1 MNSNRSESSLKFLQI
16 VMMIF
21 LRCQVFTLW
30 VCHRSWRWWD
40 WWSFQ
45 SFHTPRFSPNDL
57 SHKWWGRPTLL
68 QIIVGIGNSINEAI
82 IFICSTYSH
91 LSSVKAYQTG
101 ADSVSLWNIAFCSL
115 YVGKTRQTDQKA
127 ISLSVSVS
135 HCHRWVSVGHNLWQ
149 VWTES
154 AARRALVKRFWCTR
168 PTVGGGHLGVPL
180 SWQLLL
186 SKDLIL
192 NSDHH

>member
-1 MNSNRSESSLKFLQI
+1 MGQVLSFH
-16 VMMIF
+16 
-21 LRCQVFTLW
+21 RCY
-30 VCHRSWRWWD
+30 WWD

-45 SFHTPRFSPNDL
+45 IVEFSHTGALSLWPFTQAVVPPYFLSDDPWDIGFDELGDHFYLTHSFPPA
-57 SHKWWGRPTLL
+57 
-68 QIIVGIGNSINEAI
+68 E
-82 IFICSTYSH
+82 
-91 LSSVKAYQTG
+91 AYQPG
-101 ADSVSLWNIAFCSL
+101 ADSLSLWDNTFFSL
-115 YVGKTRQTDQKA
+115 YVGKTRQADQKA